1 MSHSVR
7 TVVLGVG
14 IIFDCG
20 STQIYERVKGNYPI
34 APDDCY
40 DSGISIS
47 LQHSLNP
54 SHELMRP
61 PEFQI
66 CETTL
71 KGKSGTSSFTADRT
85 TMTGKAYLCEVM
97 LNDEYLLRHQ
107 ILNSMIFYL
116 LSYQLFTPIHCASFQ
131 IKDVTFL
138 CIGRSGSGKST
149 LALAAMLRGHKVLAE
164 DVCFIGGSSQLALH
178 ADCREIHV
186 LPESLQFF
194 PELSNMTLEPAHNG
208 KLKYRV
214 PMEDAEPL
222 RINERIKVLFIEPDH
237 AQPQSTICDCTD
249 HDIYD
254 ELYFPKEEGFSL
266 TSKARKKNVDW
277 LRKQPAFIIRT
288 GHNLENFFK
297 MIQEIE

>member
-149 LALAAMLRGHKVLAE
+149 LALAAMLRGNKVLAE

-178 ADCREIHV
+178 ADCREIHI

-214 PMEDAEPL
+214 LMEDAEPL

-237 AQPQSTICDCTD
+237 SQFQSTICECTVSTY
-249 HDIYD
+249 YD
-254 ELYFPKEEGFSL
+254 ELYNPIEEGFNLDSQ
-266 TSKARKKNVDW
+266 SRENDIDW
-277 LRKQPAFIIRT
+277 LRQHPAFIARV
-288 GHNLENFFK
+288 GNDLDKFFEV
-297 MIQEIE
+297 IQQVK